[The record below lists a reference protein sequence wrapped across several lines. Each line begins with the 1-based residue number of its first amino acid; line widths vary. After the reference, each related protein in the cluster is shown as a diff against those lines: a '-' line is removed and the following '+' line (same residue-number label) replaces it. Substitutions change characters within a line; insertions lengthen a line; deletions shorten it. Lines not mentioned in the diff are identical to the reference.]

1 MSYNTSFSLDKLRED
16 PDFAALF
23 AKKAV
28 DIKKNKADLLEA
40 ANSYQSKYKQ
50 EIEEGTKKRQLML
63 TEGRAKGLKDDDIF
77 RDNQLFIPTKQTP
90 ILNYL
95 YFLLREEEDHSAAI
109 KILRASD
116 DLDRELSVLK
126 EEYERKYG
134 AEVHKDHNT
143 PEVVPNMVSYIYK
156 NVGDDTMGTL
166 KKLKTLA
173 MSENEKEAFVA
184 FRKGREMAQKYG
196 LDWDKIPYNR

>member
-1 MSYNTSFSLDKLRED
+1 MNYNTSFSLEKLRED

-23 AKKAV
+23 AKKAE
-28 DIKKNKADLLEA
+28 DIKKNKADLVEA
-40 ANSYQSKYKQ
+40 ARTYQGKYKQ

-63 TEGRAKGLKDDDIF
+63 TEGKKRGLTEDEIF
-77 RDNQLFIPTKQTP
+77 RDNQLFIPTAQTP

-95 YFLLREEEDHSAAI
+95 YFLLREEHDHSAAI
-109 KILRASD
+109 KVLRAAD
-116 DLDRELSVLK
+116 ELDTEFTLLK
-126 EEYERKYG
+126 EEYEKKYG
-134 AEVHKDHNT
+134 AEAHRDHEA
-143 PEVVPNMVSYIYK
+143 PKEVPNMISYIYG
-156 NVGDDTMGTL
+156 NIGDDTMATL

-173 MSENEKEAFVA
+173 MGENEKEAFVA

>member
-1 MSYNTSFSLDKLRED
+1 MSYNTSFSLEKLRED

-63 TEGRAKGLKDDDIF
+63 TEGRARGLKDDDIF
-77 RDNQLFIPTKQTP
+77 RDNQLFIPTNQTP

-95 YFLLREEEDHSAAI
+95 YFLLREEEDHSAAL
-109 KILRASD
+109 KILRAAD
-116 DLDRELSVLK
+116 DLDKELSVLK

-134 AEVHKDHNT
+134 AEAHKDHKT
-143 PEVVPNMVSYIYK
+143 PEVVPNMLSYVYG
-156 NVGDDTMGTL
+156 NVKDDTMSTL

-173 MSENEKEAFVA
+173 MGENEKEAFVA